1 MTAGGRGVVQSWCGG
16 CSRVRSIAVVGA
28 AAAAVA
34 GLLAGCGGSGAS
46 SPTGTVQEYL
56 SAWSQQDYA
65 SMAHLVAHPPKNF
78 VSFNRSVASGLGLT
92 AATYHL
98 GAVSTNGSDAT
109 AAVQSHLVL
118 GPFGTLRVHST
129 LHLTDASGTWRV
141 QWSPRSILPTL
152 GPGDT
157 VSTTVT
163 WPARAAIL
171 GAGGASLTTDIPMV
185 SVGIEGSRVTDA
197 AALTAA
203 LLQTGA
209 TPAQIQADEAT
220 ATAHPT
226 WFVPVISL
234 DKPTYQ
240 RLKPVIYPVPGTVF
254 QTNGSRSPLTSELGA
269 HVVGTVG
276 PATAQELQ
284 QLGPPYAAGDAVGQ
298 SGIEQAYER
307 QLAGT
312 PGGTVTV
319 VDHGGGTVATLARGV
334 SHPGTPVQTGI
345 DPPIQQA
352 AESALNGETR
362 PADLVAIQASTGQV
376 LASVSVP
383 DSQQVNE
390 AFDGA
395 YPPGSTFK
403 VVTSTDLLEH
413 GLTPASPASCPPT
426 ITVNGQV
433 FHNFEGETT
442 PSLSMLQAFAMS
454 CNTAFIGM
462 SSSLPADSY
471 ATAAAQYGIGATYK
485 LGLTAFSG
493 KVPTPTST
501 SDAAAT
507 AIGQAQVVVSPLA
520 LATVAAS
527 VDSGSLRLPRL
538 VTGSGDDTAPAQAL
552 DPAVVSD
559 LRSMMQAVVTT
570 PQGTAA
576 GAGLPAGTF
585 GKTGTAEFGDANPP
599 QTDAWFIGYRGDL
612 AFAVLVVGGG
622 VGGQVAAPVA
632 TKFLNAAASTPL
644 P

>member
-1 MTAGGRGVVQSWCGG
+1 
-16 CSRVRSIAVVGA
+16 
-28 AAAAVA
+28 
-34 GLLAGCGGSGAS
+34 LLAGCGGSAGPG
-46 SPTGTVQEYL
+46 PTGTVQEYL
-56 SAWSQQDYA
+56 SAWSQRDYA
-65 SMAHLVAHPPKNF
+65 SMARLVVHPPKNF

-98 GAVSTNGSDAT
+98 GAVRTNGPDAT
-109 AAVQSHLVL
+109 AAVRSDLAL
-118 GPFGTLRVHST
+118 GPLGTLRVHST
-129 LHLTDASGTWRV
+129 VHLTDSSGRWRV
-141 QWSPRSILPTL
+141 QWSPRSIIPSL

-157 VSTTVT
+157 VSTTIT
-163 WPARAAIL
+163 RPARAAIL
-171 GAGGASLTTDIPMV
+171 GAGGVPLTMDAPMV

-209 TPAQIQADEAT
+209 TAAQVQSDEAT
-220 ATAHPT
+220 AAAHPT

-234 DKPTYQ
+234 PMATYQ
-240 RLKPVIYPVPGTVF
+240 QLKPVIYSVPGTVF
-254 QTNGSRSPLTSELGA
+254 QTSAARSPLTPELGA
-269 HVVGTVG
+269 HLVGTVG
-276 PATAQELQ
+276 PITAQELK
-284 QLGPPYAAGDAVGQ
+284 QLGPPYAAGDLVGQ
-298 SGIEQAYER
+298 TGVEQVYER

-319 VDHGGGTVATLARGV
+319 TGPGGVTVATVARF
-334 SHPGTPVQTGI
+334 SSKPGTPVQTGI

-352 AESALNGETR
+352 AESALSGETR
-362 PADLVAIQASTGQV
+362 PADLVAIQASTGEV

-403 VVTSTDLLEH
+403 VITSTDLLEH
-413 GLTPASPASCPPT
+413 GLTLSSPASCPPT
-426 ITVNGQV
+426 ITVDGEV
-433 FHNFEGETT
+433 FHNFEAETT

-471 ATAAAQYGIGATYK
+471 GTAAGQYGVGTTYK

-493 KVPTPTST
+493 KVPSPTSAT
-501 SDAAAT
+501 EAAAT
-507 AIGQAQVVVSPLA
+507 AIGHAQVVVSPLA

-527 VDSGSLRLPRL
+527 VDSGSMRLPRL
-538 VTGSGDDTAPAQAL
+538 VAGSGDDTAPAEAL
-552 DPAVVSD
+552 DPTVVAD
-559 LRSMMQAVVTT
+559 LRTMMQAVVTT

-576 GAGLPAGTF
+576 GAGLPSGTF
-585 GKTGTAEFGDANPP
+585 GKTGTAEFGNANPP
-599 QTDAWFIGYRGDL
+599 QTDAWFIGYRGDI

-622 VGGQVAAPVA
+622 VGGQVAAPIA
-632 TKFLNAAASTPL
+632 TKFLNAVASTPL

>member
-1 MTAGGRGVVQSWCGG
+1 
-16 CSRVRSIAVVGA
+16 
-28 AAAAVA
+28 
-34 GLLAGCGGSGAS
+34 
-46 SPTGTVQEYL
+46 
-56 SAWSQQDYA
+56 
-65 SMAHLVAHPPKNF
+65 
-78 VSFNRSVASGLGLT
+78 
-92 AATYHL
+92 
-98 GAVSTNGSDAT
+98 
-109 AAVQSHLVL
+109 
-118 GPFGTLRVHST
+118 
-129 LHLTDASGTWRV
+129 V
-141 QWSPRSILPTL
+141 QWSPRSIISSL

-163 WPARAAIL
+163 WPDRAAIL
-171 GAGGASLTTDIPMV
+171 GAGGAPLTTNAPMV
-185 SVGIEGSRVTDA
+185 SVGIEGSRVTNA

-203 LLQTGA
+203 LVQTGA
-209 TPAQIQADEAT
+209 TAAQVQADEAT
-220 ATAHPT
+220 AKAHPT

-234 DKPTYQ
+234 PMPTYQ
-240 RLKPVIYPVPGTVF
+240 QLKPVIYPVPGTVF
-254 QTNGSRSPLTSELGA
+254 QTSAARGPLTAELGA
-269 HVVGTVG
+269 HLVGTVG
-276 PATAQELQ
+276 PITAQELQ
-284 QLGPPYAAGDAVGQ
+284 QLGPPYAAGDTVGQ
-298 SGIEQAYER
+298 TGMEQAYER

-319 VDHGGGTVATLARGV
+319 SGHGGATIATLAHFS
-334 SHPGTPVQTGI
+334 SHAGTPVQTGI

-352 AESALNGETR
+352 AESALSGETL
-362 PADLVAIQASTGQV
+362 PADLVAMQASTGEV

-403 VVTSTDLLEH
+403 VITSTDLIEH
-413 GLTPASPASCPPT
+413 GLTPSSPASCPPT
-426 ITVNGQV
+426 ITVDGEV
-433 FHNFEGETT
+433 FHNFEGETM
-442 PSLSMLQAFAMS
+442 PSLPMAQAFAMS

-462 SSSLPADSY
+462 SSSLPAASY
-471 ATAAAQYGIGATYK
+471 PTAAAQYGIGATYK

-493 KVPTPTST
+493 KVPTPTSA

-538 VTGSGDDTAPAQAL
+538 VAGSGDDTAPAQAL
-552 DPAVVSD
+552 DPTVVSD
-559 LRSMMQAVVTT
+559 LRSMMQAVVTSS
-570 PQGTAA
+570 QGTAA

-585 GKTGTAEFGDANPP
+585 GKTGTAEFGSANPP

-622 VGGQVAAPVA
+622 IGGQVAAPIA
-632 TKFLNAAASTPL
+632 AKFLNAAAATPL

>member
-1 MTAGGRGVVQSWCGG
+1 L
-16 CSRVRSIAVVGA
+16 VGA
-28 AAAAVA
+28 ACAAAA
-34 GLLAGCGGSGAS
+34 GVLAECGGSAAP

-56 SAWSQQDYA
+56 SAWSREDYA
-65 SMAHLVAHPPKNF
+65 SMAHLVANPPRDF
-78 VSFNRSVASGLGLT
+78 VSFNRSVAQGLGLS

-98 GAVSTNGSDAT
+98 GAVRTSGSDAT

-129 LHLTDASGTWRV
+129 LHLTDESGSWRV
-141 QWSPRSILPTL
+141 QWSPRSIIPSL

-157 VSTTVT
+157 VSTTAT
-163 WPARAAIL
+163 WPARASIL
-171 GAGGASLTTDIPMV
+171 GAGGMPLTTDTPMV
-185 SVGIEGSRVTDA
+185 SVGIEGSRATNET
-197 AALTAA
+197 ALTAA
-203 LLQTGA
+203 LLQTGVTA
-209 TPAQIQADEAT
+209 AQIQADEAT
-220 ATAHPT
+220 AAAHPT

-234 DKPTYQ
+234 DMPTYQ

-254 QTNGSRSPLTSELGA
+254 QTNGARSPLTPELGA

-276 PATAQELQ
+276 RMTAQELQ
-284 QLGPPYAAGDAVGQ
+284 QLGPPYTAGDAVGQ

-307 QLAGT
+307 RLAGV

-319 VDHGGGTVATLARGV
+319 DDRAGGTVATLARFT
-334 SHPGTPVQTGI
+334 SHPGTPVQTSI
-345 DPPIQQA
+345 APPVQQA
-352 AESALNGETR
+352 AESALSGETL
-362 PADLVAIQASTGQV
+362 PADLVAMQASTGEV

-403 VVTSTDLLEH
+403 VITSTDLVEH
-413 GLTPASPASCPPT
+413 GLTPSSPASCPPT
-426 ITVNGQV
+426 LTVDGEV
-433 FHNFEGETT
+433 FRNFEGETT

-462 SSSLPADSY
+462 SNSLPAASY
-471 ATAAAQYGIGATYK
+471 ATAAAQYGIGAAYK

-493 KVPTPTST
+493 KVPTPTSP

-538 VTGSGDDTAPAQAL
+538 VAGSGDDTAPAQAL
-552 DPAVVSD
+552 DPTVASD
-559 LRSMMQAVVTT
+559 LRTMMQAVVTT

-576 GAGLPAGTF
+576 GAGLPSGTF
-585 GKTGTAEFGDANPP
+585 GKTGTAEFGNANPP
-599 QTDAWFIGYRGDL
+599 QTDAWFMGYRGDL

-622 VGGQVAAPVA
+622 VGGQVAAPIA
-632 TKFLNAAASTPL
+632 TKFLNAVASTPL

>member
-1 MTAGGRGVVQSWCGG
+1 
-16 CSRVRSIAVVGA
+16 
-28 AAAAVA
+28 
-34 GLLAGCGGSGAS
+34 
-46 SPTGTVQEYL
+46 
-56 SAWSQQDYA
+56 
-65 SMAHLVAHPPKNF
+65 MAHLVAHPPPDF
-78 VSFNRSVASGLGLT
+78 VSFNRSIASGLGLT

-98 GAVSTNGSDAT
+98 GSVTTNGSHAT

-118 GPFGTLRVHST
+118 GPLGPLQVRSS
-129 LHLTDASGTWRV
+129 LHLTDASGSWRV
-141 QWSPRSILPTL
+141 QWSPRSIIPSL

-157 VSTTVT
+157 VSTTAT

-171 GAGGASLTTDIPMV
+171 GAGGASLTADAPMV

-209 TPAQIQADEAT
+209 TAAQIQADEAT

-234 DKPTYQ
+234 PMSTYQ
-240 RLKPVIYPVPGTVF
+240 QLKPVIYSVPGTVF
-254 QTNGSRSPLTSELGA
+254 QTSAARSPLTPELGA
-269 HVVGTVG
+269 HLVGTVG
-276 PATAQELQ
+276 PITAQEIQ
-284 QLGPPYAAGDAVGQ
+284 QLGPPYAAGDTVGQ
-298 SGIEQAYER
+298 TGMEQAYEH

-312 PGGTVTV
+312 PGGAVSVTGH
-319 VDHGGGTVATLARGV
+319 DGATVATLARV
-334 SHPGTPVQTGI
+334 SPKAGTPVQTGI

-352 AESALNGETR
+352 AESALSGETQ
-362 PADLVAIQASTGQV
+362 PADLVAIQASTGEV

-383 DSQQVNE
+383 DSQQVND

-403 VVTSTDLLEH
+403 VITSTDLLEH
-413 GLTPASPASCPPT
+413 GLTPSSPASCPPT
-426 ITVNGQV
+426 ITVDGEV

-454 CNTAFIGM
+454 CNTAFIGL
-462 SSSLPADSY
+462 SSSLPDDSY

-485 LGLTAFSG
+485 LGLNAVSG
-493 KVPTPTST
+493 KVPTPTSA

-538 VTGSGDDTAPAQAL
+538 VAGSGDDTAPAHAL
-552 DPAVVSD
+552 DATVVSD

-585 GKTGTAEFGDANPP
+585 GKTGTAEFGSANPP

-622 VGGQVAAPVA
+622 VGGQVAAPIA
-632 TKFLNAAASTPL
+632 AKFLDAAAATPL
-644 P
+644 PSPS

>member
-1 MTAGGRGVVQSWCGG
+1 M
-16 CSRVRSIAVVGA
+16 RSIALVGA
-28 AAAAVA
+28 ASAAAA
-34 GLLAGCGGSGAS
+34 GLLAGCGTPGAP
-46 SPTGTVQEYL
+46 SPTGTLQEYL
-56 SAWSQQDYA
+56 SSWSHQDYA
-65 SMAHLVAHPPKNF
+65 SMAHLVASPPTDF
-78 VSFNRSVASGLGLT
+78 VSFNRSVASSLGLT

-98 GAVSTNGSDAT
+98 GAVSTSGSDAT

-118 GPFGTLRVHST
+118 GPVGTLRVRST
-129 LHLTDASGTWRV
+129 LHLIDASGSWKV
-141 QWSPRSILPTL
+141 QWSPRSIFPSL

-157 VSTTVT
+157 VSTSVT

-171 GAGGASLTTDIPMV
+171 GAGGAPLTTEVPMV

-197 AALTAA
+197 TALTAA
-203 LLQTGA
+203 LLHTGA
-209 TPAQIQADEAT
+209 TAAQIQADETT

-234 DKPTYQ
+234 PMPTYQ
-240 RLKPVIYPVPGTVF
+240 QLKPVIYPVSGTVF
-254 QTNGSRSPLTSELGA
+254 QTGAARGPLTPELGA
-269 HVVGTVG
+269 HLVGTVG
-276 PATAQELQ
+276 PITAQELQ
-284 QLGPPYAAGDAVGQ
+284 QLGPPYASGDTVGQ
-298 SGIEQAYER
+298 TGIEEADER

-312 PGGTVTV
+312 PGATVTV
-319 VDHGGGTVATLARGV
+319 TGHDGATIATLARFG
-334 SHPGTPVQTGI
+334 SHAGTPVQTGI

-352 AESALNGETR
+352 AESALSGETL
-362 PADLVAIQASTGQV
+362 PADLVAIQASTGEV
-376 LASVSVP
+376 LATVSVP
-383 DSQQVNE
+383 DSQEVND
-390 AFDGA
+390 ALDGA

-403 VVTSTDLLEH
+403 VITSTDLIEH
-413 GLTPASPASCPPT
+413 GLTPSSPASCPPT
-426 ITVNGQV
+426 ITVDGEV

-462 SSSLPADSY
+462 SSSLPAESY
-471 ATAAAQYGIGATYK
+471 APAAAQYGIGATYK

-507 AIGQAQVVVSPLA
+507 AIGQAQVEVSPLA
-520 LATVAAS
+520 MATVAAS
-527 VDSGSLRLPRL
+527 VDSGGLRLPRL
-538 VTGSGDDTAPAQAL
+538 VAGSGDDTAPVQAL
-552 DPAVVSD
+552 DPNVVSD

-585 GKTGTAEFGDANPP
+585 GKTGTAEFGSANPP
-599 QTDAWFIGYRGDL
+599 RTDAWFIGYRGDL

-622 VGGQVAAPVA
+622 VGGQVAAPIG
-632 TKFLNAAASTPL
+632 TKFLDAAAATPL

>member
-1 MTAGGRGVVQSWCGG
+1 
-16 CSRVRSIAVVGA
+16 VRAVAPVGA
-28 AAAAVA
+28 ACVAAA

-56 SAWSQQDYA
+56 SAWSQRNYA
-65 SMAHLVAHPPKNF
+65 SMAHLVANPPRDF

-98 GAVSTNGSDAT
+98 GAVRSSGSDAT

-118 GPFGTLRVHST
+118 GPLGTLRVKST
-129 LHLTDASGTWRV
+129 LHLTDASGSWQV
-141 QWSPRSILPTL
+141 QWSPRSIIPSL

-157 VSTTVT
+157 VSTSVT

-171 GAGGASLTTDIPMV
+171 GAGGAPLTTDTPMV
-185 SVGIEGSRVTDA
+185 SVGIEGSRVTNP

-209 TPAQIQADEAT
+209 TAAQIQADEAT

-226 WFVPVISL
+226 WFVSVITLSM
-234 DKPTYQ
+234 PTYQ
-240 RLKPVIYPVPGTVF
+240 QLKPVIYPVPGTVF
-254 QTNGSRSPLTSELGA
+254 ETAAARSPLTPELGA

-276 PATAQELQ
+276 PITAQELT
-284 QLGPPYAAGDAVGQ
+284 QLGPPYAAGDTVGQ
-298 SGIEQAYER
+298 TGIEQAYER
-307 QLAGT
+307 QLAGM
-312 PGGTVTV
+312 PGGTVIV
-319 VDHGGGTVATLARGV
+319 SDHGGATVATLAHFTA
-334 SHPGTPVQTGI
+334 HPGTPVQTSI

-352 AESALNGETR
+352 AESALSGETM
-362 PADLVAIQASTGQV
+362 PADLVAVQASTGEV

-403 VVTSTDLLEH
+403 VITSTDLIEH
-413 GLTPASPASCPPT
+413 GLTPSSPASCPPT

-462 SSSLPADSY
+462 SGSLPADSY

-493 KVPTPTST
+493 KVPTPTSA

-520 LATVAAS
+520 LANVAAS
-527 VDSGSLRLPRL
+527 VDSGDLRLPRL
-538 VTGSGDDTAPAQAL
+538 VAGSGDDTAPKQAL
-552 DPAVVSD
+552 DPTVLSD

-570 PQGTAA
+570 SQGTAA
-576 GAGLPAGTF
+576 GAGLPSGTF
-585 GKTGTAEFGDANPP
+585 GKTGTAEFGSANPP
-599 QTDAWFIGYRGDL
+599 QTDAWFVGYRGDL
-612 AFAVLVVGGG
+612 AFAVLVVAGG
-622 VGGQVAAPVA
+622 VGGQVAAPIA
-632 TKFLNAAASTPL
+632 TKFLNAAAATPL